1 MAVVSGQQWIM
12 VFRGA
17 SGDIGGANNIFT
29 LWNNLGTSGENVPCA
44 NSVGSRCSTHYK
56 NKLVDDWNKM
66 IIHKVNKRGHNCVNL
81 MILALYNKLMHLPL
95 LSLRKKLYYFKMVFV
110 EINFTKTVI

>member
-1 MAVVSGQQWIM
+1 MSEEYLLLSVHLVVVNCQHWLM

-17 SGDIGGANNIFT
+17 SGDIGGSNNIFT

-56 NKLVDDWNKM
+56 NKLVDSWNKM
-66 IIHKVNKRGHNCVNL
+66 IIHKVNKRAYIVTIFTTKINVFAPNL
-81 MILALYNKLMHLPL
+81 
-95 LSLRKKLYYFKMVFV
+95 F
-110 EINFTKTVI
+110 EIRCL